1 MTAGILLP
9 GDGLAWLAF
18 CHRPVINSELMK
30 IRTLYKFFA
39 LLLMATLLAA
49 NAAAA
54 VDDIWCVGKDGHL
67 TVKSVSDD
75 GCCAEPF
82 GAEQDRQKHL
92 PTLKATGDACG
103 PCLDIFRKKVDVTLL
118 KRSAKVSF
126 PSLGLITLPTQTRGF
141 QQDLAAGAPLHDF
154 PKRVSQ
160 TLLAHR
166 TVVLLN

>member
-1 MTAGILLP
+1 MTAEFLVS
-9 GDGLAWLAF
+9 GDSLAWLAF

-30 IRTLYKFFA
+30 IRTLYKIVA
-39 LLLMATLLAA
+39 LLLLATLLAA

-54 VDDIWCVGKDGHL
+54 VDDIWCVGNDGHL
-67 TVKSVSDD
+67 TVKSASDEA
-75 GCCAEPF
+75 CCAERF
-82 GAEQDRQKHL
+82 DAGQNRQKDL
-92 PTLKATGDACG
+92 PTLRATGNACG

-126 PSLGLITLPTQTRGF
+126 PCPGMITVPTQSRGF
-141 QQDLAAGAPLHDF
+141 QQDLAPGTPPHDF